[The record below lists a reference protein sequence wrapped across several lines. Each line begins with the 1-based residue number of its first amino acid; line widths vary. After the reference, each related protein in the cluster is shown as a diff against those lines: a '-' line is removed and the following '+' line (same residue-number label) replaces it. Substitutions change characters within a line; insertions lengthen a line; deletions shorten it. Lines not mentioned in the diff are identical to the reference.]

1 MPVFSNQ
8 DPLKRGNF
16 QILSCPES
24 GLETPRTAGTVLQA
38 SPPGMTAAQVVRC
51 AAGPLGAGEVITRG
65 PFRSPATGGRFSGLK
80 SALAW
85 RPGATTGR
93 ALTRSGRPGPGVSLD
108 PLRGGAS
115 GGSGRGSPGTPARP
129 PRSGLRLC
137 GPTAGGSAARAARAK
152 MAAGVQPAPGGEAG
166 AVPQE
171 PARLARAPSGEVAP
185 AWPAYGDP

>member
-1 MPVFSNQ
+1 MPRKRLR
-8 DPLKRGNF
+8 DPLNG
-16 QILSCPES
+16 
-24 GLETPRTAGTVLQA
+24 GD
-38 SPPGMTAAQVVRC
+38 C
-51 AAGPLGAGEVITRG
+51 AAGLAPRDDSSPSCEMRGRAAGRG
-65 PFRSPATGGRFSGLK
+65 RGDNAWTIQESGNRRSFLRIIK